1 MKLKSEKTG
10 FNWPSQ
16 LSVCLLFDRL
26 EWIIY
31 RVLLNGSSLE
41 SIVILVVV
49 SVVGPHSFKF
59 GRWMELH
66 SFKFGYIVDRGRL
79 CL

>member
-16 LSVCLLFDRL
+16 LSVCLLFDRV

-49 SVVGPHSFKF
+49 SVVGLHSFDF
-59 GRWMELH
+59 VRWMELP
-66 SFKFGYIVDRGRL
+66 L
-79 CL
+79 L